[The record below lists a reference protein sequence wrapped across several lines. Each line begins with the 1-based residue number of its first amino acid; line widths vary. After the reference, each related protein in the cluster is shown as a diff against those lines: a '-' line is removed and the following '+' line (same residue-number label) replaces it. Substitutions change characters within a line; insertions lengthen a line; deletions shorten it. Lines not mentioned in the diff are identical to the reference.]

1 MPGVERR
8 VGMYINTLALR
19 AVFNDSQ
26 EIVNWLQGLQ
36 TDQVTSRQYQYTALQ
51 DVQGWTG
58 VKGDLFDSLLVF
70 ENYPVSKLINS
81 KKWSLQVENLEVTA
95 QNNYPLTLDI
105 GSSDELRIHF
115 TYNTDLLERG
125 YVTAI
130 RDQFEQVLLQIT
142 NGLASKLGDIRV
154 ITASQQQTLMEEF
167 NIASP
172 EPKYQEISHFLDDD
186 SDDNIISF

>member
-1 MPGVERR
+1 
-8 VGMYINTLALR
+8 
-19 AVFNDSQ
+19 
-26 EIVNWLQGLQ
+26 
-36 TDQVTSRQYQYTALQ
+36 
-51 DVQGWTG
+51 
-58 VKGDLFDSLLVF
+58 LFDSLLVF

-172 EPKYQEISHFLDDD
+172 ELKYQEMNHILEDDN
-186 SDDNIISF
+186 DDNIISF